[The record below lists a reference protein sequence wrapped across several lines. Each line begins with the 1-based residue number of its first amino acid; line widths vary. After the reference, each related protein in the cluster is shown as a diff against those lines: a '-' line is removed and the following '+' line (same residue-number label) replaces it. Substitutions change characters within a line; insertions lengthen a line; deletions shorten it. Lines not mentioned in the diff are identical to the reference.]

1 MASAKKTDPE
11 LWEKVKQSYMDS
23 DKGGDPGQWS
33 ARKAQLSVQEYKR
46 RGGGYEDDGTTQ
58 EDTDLHQWTE
68 EDWGTKSGGESGET
82 GERYLPK
89 QVRMLLTE
97 DEYRR
102 STEKKRSDS
111 HQNDEQFSDQPDD
124 VKEKIAEIKDG
135 GPTKDI
141 LMERARDLD
150 ISGRSSMNKDELLEA
165 IEESTDENGRG
176 KDSEA
181 GLSNLTKDELYE
193 KAQDEDVEGR
203 SSMNKQELAE
213 ALSPSD

>member
-111 HQNDEQFSDQPDD
+111 HQNDKQFSDQPDD

-213 ALSPSD
+213 ALSTSD